1 MKTKV
6 SIILMFVLLLSAC
19 GSNPGPTSAGTL
31 PPISTE
37 NPTTASSLVTVL
49 AHTLEPTT
57 DSIQAPT
64 LSSTLESTST
74 VEARSGEVEIEIE
87 DFAFTPATVT
97 VKTGTTVKWG
107 NKDTVSH
114 TVTGDDGSWGSTL
127 LNKGD
132 NFSFIFS
139 QAGTYTYHCTPHKS
153 MKGTVV
159 VVSS

>member
-1 MKTKV
+1 
-6 SIILMFVLLLSAC
+6 
-19 GSNPGPTSAGTL
+19 
-31 PPISTE
+31 
-37 NPTTASSLVTVL
+37 
-49 AHTLEPTT
+49 
-57 DSIQAPT
+57 
-64 LSSTLESTST
+64 